1 MNAMIF
7 ALNVLSKNKKKLAK
21 LKVNK
26 KDDRTLLCDA
36 LRNLGPFVQFK
47 KREKHLWKSVASSK
61 VADLVSN
68 FT

>member
-7 ALNVLSKNKKKLAK
+7 ALNVLSENQKKLAK
-21 LKVNK
+21 LKVHK

-61 VADLVSN
+61 VAALASN